1 MLQSFAYVR
10 PRTLTEA
17 LKLASEPGAR
27 VHAGGTDLVGC
38 LRDHVIEASQVVSLT
53 AVPDLRGTGP
63 ASDGGLRLGA
73 LTTIAE
79 IAASAAIKEKY
90 RALADAASVV
100 ASPQL
105 RNQGTIGGN
114 LCQRPRCWYFRG
126 DYECTRKGGDTCYAM
141 DGENQYHAVFGGSA
155 CWIVHPSDTAPALIA
170 LDARV
175 RLTGPKGSRTL
186 PLEKFF
192 VLPEENVK
200 AENVL
205 EQGEVLTEVLLP
217 APAAGLRS
225 SYRKVRSRGSWDFA
239 LAGMAVALTMKPDRK
254 VASSRVV
261 FSGVAPM
268 PWRSL
273 NVEQA
278 ILGHALDAKTIA
290 KAAEAAVVGA
300 RPLAQN
306 AYKLDMLR
314 GLVSDELTKLSLP

>member
-17 LKLASEPGAR
+17 LKLAAEPGAQL
-27 VHAGGTDLVGC
+27 HAGGTDLVGC
-38 LRDHVIEASQVVSLT
+38 LRDHVLEARQVVSLSGLQE
-53 AVPDLRGTGP
+53 LRGTGP
-63 ASDGGLRLGA
+63 SPDGGLRLGA

-79 IAASAAIKEKY
+79 IAGDAGIKEKY

-192 VLPEENVK
+192 VLPEDNVK
-200 AENVL
+200 AETVL
-205 EQGEVLTEVLLP
+205 EPGEVLVDVLLP

-225 SYRKVRSRGSWDFA
+225 SYRKVRARGSWDFA
-239 LAGMAVALTMKPDRK
+239 LAGMALALTVKPDRK
-254 VASSRVV
+254 VASARVV
-261 FSGVAPM
+261 FSGVAPT
-268 PWRSL
+268 PWRAL

-278 ILGHALDAKTIA
+278 VLGRALDAKTIA
-290 KAAEAAVVGA
+290 KAADAAVVGA

-306 AYKLDMLR
+306 AYKLDLLR
-314 GLVSDELTKLSLP
+314 GLVSDEFTKISLP